1 MTARVLVTRASTQ
14 AASLEAALRD
24 ARLEP
29 VRVPA
34 IAVEIDPPGGR
45 LDNAARVLHT
55 FDWVVM
61 TSANGARAI
70 LTAAERISTALG
82 TPSWAAIG
90 ETTAAVLEREGI
102 DVDFLPSRPEAN
114 AMGEELPLDAGE
126 EVLLLRGDLGG
137 PALATRL
144 RERGAAVMDVVAY
157 RTIEAPPSSRGLLR
171 RAIAT
176 GRPDA
181 VLFASGSAARGL
193 FSLAEAEGID
203 ISPIPAVCIGPET
216 AIEAERL
223 GFRVLAT
230 SSERDAASLAATTA
244 AALAEPVEAR

>member
-1 MTARVLVTRASTQ
+1 MSRVLVTRASAQ
-14 AASLEAALRD
+14 AESLEAALRH

-29 VRVPA
+29 VRVPS

-45 LDNAARVLHT
+45 LDTAARVLHT
-55 FDWVVM
+55 FDWVVI

-70 LTAAERISTALG
+70 LTAAQRIFTALG
-82 TPSWAAIG
+82 TPAWAAIG
-90 ETTAAVLEREGI
+90 DSTAGVLEREGI
-102 DVDFLPSRPEAN
+102 NVDFLPSRPEAT
-114 AMGEELPLDAGE
+114 AIGEELPLGPGQ
-126 EVLLLRGDLGG
+126 EVLLLRGDLAG

-144 RERGAAVMDVVAY
+144 RERGAAVVDVVAY
-157 RTIEAPPSSRGLLR
+157 RTIEAPRSSRGILR
-171 RAIAT
+171 GAIAT

-193 FSLAEAEGID
+193 VSLAEAEGID
-203 ISPIPAVCIGPET
+203 ITPIPAVCIGPET

-230 SSERDAASLAATTA
+230 SSARDAASLAATTA
-244 AALAEPVEAR
+244 AALAEPVETR